1 MTQASNHAY
10 DKGKAGILNSV
21 TFWRTS
27 HPNVTL
33 LGIHKD
39 QQDEERNRI
48 QVVEK
53 KNFKIAMMNYTF
65 GLNEATPLPED
76 ESYSIDVFDEEQVAK
91 DIETAKSESDVVIV
105 FLHTGVEDTT
115 DIDEDT

>member
-1 MTQASNHAY
+1 
-10 DKGKAGILNSV
+10 
-21 TFWRTS
+21 
-27 HPNVTL
+27 
-33 LGIHKD
+33 
-39 QQDEERNRI
+39 
-48 QVVEK
+48 
-53 KNFKIAMMNYTF
+53 MMNYTF

-115 DIDEDT
+115 DIDEDTENRIDFLARYLQQV